1 MGKRWT
7 DKEDETLLLILKT
20 QPLLSYV
27 EIAKQIDRTPHS
39 VHARIMR
46 LRKRGQKIALRGS
59 VLNELDKHRIRLLAD
74 VHTLTEIAEIVG
86 VSVHAVRNYCH
97 RNNIMVNKLRRMAIY
112 NRVLQLRDKK
122 AWEDV
127 VSLINKEF
135 KARYTPMSLGR
146 QVNEVRKWVSP

>member
-20 QPLLSYV
+20 QPLLSYK
-27 EIAKQIDRTPHS
+27 EIAEQIGRTTHS

-46 LRKRGQKIALRGS
+46 LRKRGQKIPLRGTI
-59 VLNELDKHRIRLLAD
+59 LNTMDKYRIRLLAD
-74 VHTLTEIAEIVG
+74 KHTLTEIAEIVD

-97 RNNIMVNKLRRMAIY
+97 RNGIMVNKLQRMAIY
-112 NRVLQLRDKK
+112 NRVTQINDKMP
-122 AWEDV
+122 WEDV

>member
-7 DKEDETLLLILKT
+7 DKEDETLLYILKT
-20 QPLLSYV
+20 QPALSYV
-27 EIAKQIDRTPHS
+27 EIAERMNRTAHS

-46 LRKRGQKIALRGS
+46 LRKRGRKIALRGS

-74 VHTLTEIAEIVG
+74 AHTLTEIAEIVD

-135 KARYTPMSLGR
+135 KTRYTAMSLGR
-146 QVNEVRKWVSP
+146 QVNEVRKWMNP